1 VSPKALPESQTVVS
15 DVDCGREEE
24 LPLDDVFRVHAGLA
38 GGRPRGGWECTI
50 TLFVLED
57 DFVANE
63 EVEAEVAFV
72 TYNIGDDDVCEVVD
86 LEVAE
91 QFRGMGLGRRL
102 LEEALADMRLKG
114 GSRVYVFAYEPGEGD
129 RRRLFEA
136 FAFKEVDVP
145 DGAWRAASLPF
156 PMYLELE
163 GDLDGRVGPNG

>member
-1 VSPKALPESQTVVS
+1 MCPKALPENQTLVS
-15 DVDCGREEE
+15 DVDCNREEG
-24 LPLDDVFRVHAGLA
+24 LALDAVFRVHAGLPE
-38 GGRPRGGWECTI
+38 GRPRGGWACTI

-72 TYNIGDDDVCEVVD
+72 TYNIGDDDLCEVVD

-91 QFRGMGLGRRL
+91 QFRGMGLGPRL

-114 GSRVYVFAYEPGEGD
+114 GSRAYVFAYEPGEGD

-136 FAFKEVDVP
+136 FAFKDVVVP
-145 DGAWRAASLPF
+145 EGAWKATSLPF
-156 PMYLELE
+156 LMFLEL
-163 GDLDGRVGPNG
+163 GSG